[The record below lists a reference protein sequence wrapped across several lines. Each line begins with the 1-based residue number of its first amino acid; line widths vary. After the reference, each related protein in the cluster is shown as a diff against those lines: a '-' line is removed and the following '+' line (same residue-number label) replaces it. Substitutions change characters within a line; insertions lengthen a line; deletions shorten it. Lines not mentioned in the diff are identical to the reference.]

1 MHEDDLKMMKS
12 VEEILEKEL
21 RQEMKKVVDANA
33 FVPGQSKTLT
43 DAVCLMLKMKELE
56 RWVESENSERS
67 CGMHSYNP
75 NRSSVTGRYTSNGM
89 NAYSSYEM
97 GYSGHST
104 KDRMIARLEDMM
116 GEAKNEYEARMIRDA
131 IVYIQNNNA

>member
-56 RWVESENSERS
+56 KWVESENSERS
-67 CGMHSYNP
+67 YGMHSYNP
-75 NRSSVTGRYTSNGM
+75 NRSYAGRYTSNGI
-89 NAYSSYEM
+89 NLYSPYEM

-131 IVYIQNNNA
+131 IVYIQNDNA